1 MEHSVNYAD
10 DETNPNLHDKTKAA
24 GASRQRLNEIKEKMG
39 SLERVLEQDVAR
51 QHGKPSSSTSTRA
64 ERRTSADLPGGETS
78 SSDNEGAVP
87 EDEKGLEATP
97 LAVIDAAY
105 EDDANDD
112 ILDLGVRLGATL
124 AKSKRDSNLNNVTSA
139 VPKLPDSDQDFLAPG
154 SSYIAPGSGFLFGD
168 VGSKRSLINFLP
180 TKGAADVLVRHYSE
194 CAHHITRVVHWP
206 SFVLHYDNFWT
217 SVLAG
222 LEPPAWQQALVLSIL
237 FASVASMDEKDV
249 EAIFA
254 RPKSPILR
262 NFQTGTE
269 VTLSKA
275 QFLRATKLETLQ
287 ALVIY
292 LLPMCRDQM
301 SRAHSVLV
309 GMAIRLAECMG
320 LHRDPETLYGLSPV
334 ECHARRILWFEL
346 CFLDFRTCE
355 SQGPRPG
362 IKREDYDTRFPLNIN
377 DADLFQPNIRDSK
390 TSFTDMTTS
399 RIRFEC
405 TEMQRV
411 IWQDRIRLERKK
423 VSLTHVLSKIETFRK
438 AMEAKYTPMLN
449 LKVPI
454 QRYAQLVMSL
464 MIQRMYVMVMHR
476 FLNHAPNL
484 VPERLLNLTVSG
496 GVQSMEAAIALQ
508 SLPELSQWR
517 WYGGAYQQWHIAFLL
532 LTIDYQMPNHAE
544 ADRIWNI
551 LDFVFEPDQSSSR
564 TQKAQTIIE
573 AIKDRTGVYR
583 DLRKIRIPPS
593 MKDGLEMV
601 DSNVRKPTNDPSA
614 STEVGINSS
623 TLQGEVP
630 PAASMREQNWSFENP
645 ATLYV
650 TSLYDGRSEQS
661 GWNSSTSHGPG
672 SGQTQSARPIQPP
685 QQGPQHISPR
695 SDSQSHPSPGHLG
708 EFHSPSDS
716 STNESWPPLITSDQM
731 QWRTVL
737 NNTGSGIQLSAPTH
751 GLAPMSS
758 PPQPAPGSIGNMFM
772 NSGFQSDQVNIPQYP
787 VSVNRGDSMMAD
799 INWTEWDQ
807 LFPPE
812 SNNDLL
818 DHTVGYDTGPA
829 PDYKPYG

>member
-1 MEHSVNYAD
+1 M
-10 DETNPNLHDKTKAA
+10 
-24 GASRQRLNEIKEKMG
+24 
-39 SLERVLEQDVAR
+39 
-51 QHGKPSSSTSTRA
+51 
-64 ERRTSADLPGGETS
+64 
-78 SSDNEGAVP
+78 
-87 EDEKGLEATP
+87 
-97 LAVIDAAY
+97 
-105 EDDANDD
+105 
-112 ILDLGVRLGATL
+112 
-124 AKSKRDSNLNNVTSA
+124 
-139 VPKLPDSDQDFLAPG
+139 
-154 SSYIAPGSGFLFGD
+154 
-168 VGSKRSLINFLP
+168 
-180 TKGAADVLVRHYSE
+180 
-194 CAHHITRVVHWP
+194 
-206 SFVLHYDNFWT
+206 
-217 SVLAG
+217 LAG
-222 LEPPAWQQALVLSIL
+222 LEPPAWQQALVLSVL
-237 FASVASMDEKDV
+237 FASVASMEEKDV
-249 EAIFA
+249 RAIFA
-254 RPKSPILR
+254 RPKSTILA

-334 ECHARRILWFEL
+334 ECHARRIVWFEL

-362 IKREDYDTRFPLNIN
+362 IKREDYDTRFPLNID
-377 DADLFQPNIRDSK
+377 DADLLQPKVRDSK
-390 TSFTDMTTS
+390 VKFTDMTTS

-438 AMEAKYTPMLN
+438 AMEAKYTPMLD
-449 LKVPI
+449 LQVPI
-454 QRYAQLVMSL
+454 QKYARLVMAL

-476 FLNHAPNL
+476 FLNHVPNL
-484 VPERLLNLTVSG
+484 VPERLLNLTISG

-551 LDFVFEPDQSSSR
+551 LDFVFEPDPSCSR
-564 TQKAQTIIE
+564 TQKARTIIE

-583 DLRKIRIPPS
+583 DLRKIRIPAS
-593 MKDGLEMV
+593 MKDGVETV
-601 DSNVRKPTNDPSA
+601 DSNVGRSKQDSSAPRASIDAGNDSLPMQA
-614 STEVGINSS
+614 EA
-623 TLQGEVP
+623 
-630 PAASMREQNWSFENP
+630 PAAAYMRDQNWSFENP

-650 TSLYDGRSEQS
+650 TSPYDSRSDQGGWTS
-661 GWNSSTSHGPG
+661 GTSQNQSSTN
-672 SGQTQSARPIQPP
+672 TQPSRPVQPP
-685 QQGPQHISPR
+685 QQGPQQFSPR
-695 SDSQSHPSPGHLG
+695 SDSQSNASPGHLG

-716 STNESWPPLITSDQM
+716 GTNESWPPLITSDQT

-737 NNTGSGIQLSAPTH
+737 NNAGSGIPLPAPTH

-758 PPQPAPGSIGNMFM
+758 PPQPASGTIGNIFI

-787 VSVNRGDSMMAD
+787 ASIPRGDSMMVD
-799 INWTEWDQ
+799 INWVSTW
-807 LFPPE
+807 
-812 SNNDLL
+812 
-818 DHTVGYDTGPA
+818 TV
-829 PDYKPYG
+829 